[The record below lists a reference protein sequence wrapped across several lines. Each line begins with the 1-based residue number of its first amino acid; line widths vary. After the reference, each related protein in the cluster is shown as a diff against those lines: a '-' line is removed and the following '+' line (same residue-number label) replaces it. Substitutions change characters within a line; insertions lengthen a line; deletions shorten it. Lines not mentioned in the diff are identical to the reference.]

1 MEVVKAV
8 GPGVSWLTPCLAI
21 SGCVREE
28 SVEYVARSLRLRLVI
43 DLRQEIRVEPSC
55 WTNCGVEFLPLP
67 TPDHSPVSP
76 DMLSLGVTKTN
87 AALALDH
94 RVLIHCQ
101 FGIGRSA
108 LLACCVLV
116 AQGYDPAAAIRL
128 AKQAR
133 PIVSPHPDQLHAL
146 LNFAQTWREKLGK
159 LAYSVTWDDLAAIA
173 YANVRSADRSACV
186 P

>member
-1 MEVVKAV
+1 VR
-8 GPGVSWLTPCLAI
+8 PDISWLTPCLAI
-21 SGCVREE
+21 GGYVDENLIE
-28 SVEYVARSLRLRLVI
+28 SVARSLRLRLVI
-43 DLRQEIRVEPSC
+43 DLREEVRIEPSC
-55 WTNCGVEFLPLP
+55 WTNYGVEFLPLP
-67 TPDHSPVSP
+67 TPDHSPISV

-87 AALALDH
+87 AALALGH

-116 AQGYDPAAAIRL
+116 AQGHDPAEAVRV

-146 LNFAQTWREKLGK
+146 LNFAQACREKLGK
-159 LAYSVTWDDLAAIA
+159 SAYSITWNDLAAIA
-173 YANVRSADRSACV
+173 YANMRSADQSACV